1 MISIPARL
9 VLCLYI
15 GFLVFYFI
23 PWNLRNIEKSDQLEM
38 ELKANFG
45 QVNALDEMEITLS
58 QLFSFV
64 CVIISLLSAAKCG
77 YVALAPSRFTSD
89 VCLYPVAVLAS
100 IVVSVL
106 THETFPQSVLFT
118 SGSWTMLIQPIL
130 AIARGFLLHR
140 VLFSH
145 RPAVKSVGSEDVKK
159 EASHPPLSTFAF
171 TVQVLAKLWFFAYWT
186 CYVVLG
192 CFFYNEI
199 VKYVVEEHI
208 DVKTFMTF
216 ILV

>member
-15 GFLVFYFI
+15 AFLVFYFI
-23 PWNLRNIEKSDQLEM
+23 PWNLKNIEKSDVVEM
-38 ELKANFG
+38 ELKATFG

-64 CVIISLLSAAKCG
+64 CVIISFLSAAKCT
-77 YVALAPSRFTSD
+77 YVALAPTKFTSD
-89 VCLYPVAVLAS
+89 VCLYPMAVLAS
-100 IVVSVL
+100 IAVSL
-106 THETFPQSVLFT
+106 FTHEAFPQSILNNG
-118 SGSWTMLIQPIL
+118 GSWAMLIQPIL
-130 AIARGFLLHR
+130 AVSRGFLFHR

-145 RPAVKSVGSEDVKK
+145 QPVMKSMDHEDLKKQAV
-159 EASHPPLSTFAF
+159 HPPLSTFAF
-171 TVQVLAKLWFFAYWT
+171 TVQVLAKMWFFAYWA

-208 DVKTFMTF
+208 DLKTIMTF

>member
-15 GFLVFYFI
+15 AFLVFYFI
-23 PWNLRNIEKSDQLEM
+23 PWNLKNIEKSDQLEM
-38 ELKANFG
+38 DLKANFG

-64 CVIISLLSAAKCG
+64 CVIISLLSAAKCT
-77 YVALAPSRFTSD
+77 YMALAPSRFTSD
-89 VCLYPVAVLAS
+89 VCLYPLTVLAS
-100 IVVSVL
+100 IVASVF
-106 THETFPQSVLFT
+106 THETFPQSVMY
-118 SGSWTMLIQPIL
+118 SGGSWTMVLQPIL
-130 AIARGFLLHR
+130 AIARGFILHR
-140 VLFSH
+140 VLFS
-145 RPAVKSVGSEDVKK
+145 RRSSVKSVDTEGLQK
-159 EASHPPLSTFAF
+159 ETVHPPLSAFAYS
-171 TVQVLAKLWFFAYWT
+171 VQVLAKLWFFTYWS
-186 CYVVLG
+186 CYVILG

-208 DVKTFMTF
+208 DLKTIMTF